1 MKRNIDKELELA
13 TDISVKEAYPNRADG
28 ESHHTALES
37 RLFALLGNPLVD
49 TLSQPNVSLH
59 VPRIEQHLEVF
70 GKFDIE
76 HTNIGSSIPKRPA
89 FLVVPSESET
99 GNDGGTLYGDIG
111 Q

>member
-1 MKRNIDKELELA
+1 LKHNVNKELELT
-13 TDISVKEAYPNRADG
+13 TDISVKEAYPDRADG

-37 RLFALLGNPLVD
+37 RLFALLGDPLVD

-70 GKFDIE
+70 GEFDIK
-76 HTNIGSSIPKRPA
+76 HTDIGSSIPKRPA
-89 FLVVPSESET
+89 FFVVPSESET
-99 GNDGGTLYGDIG
+99 GDYGGTLYGGTG